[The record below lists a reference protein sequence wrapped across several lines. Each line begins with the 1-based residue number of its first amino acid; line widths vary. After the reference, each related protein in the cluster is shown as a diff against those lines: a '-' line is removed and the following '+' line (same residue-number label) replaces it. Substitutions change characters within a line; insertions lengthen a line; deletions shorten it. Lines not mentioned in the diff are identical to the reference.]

1 MKTRLAAI
9 FLLFFLCNTAIG
21 QAPLQPKADL
31 KVKVVILNEK
41 HEPVPDATVTISTEW
56 KDSLLSKKIIN
67 QETYFSLPENSAYR
81 FDISSVSIVPIRTL
95 VNIGKNDTTLY
106 FTAHTS
112 SKDLTN
118 VVVVSRKPLIKQD
131 DDKTVV
137 DAELLANSSTNAY
150 EVLEKTPGAV
160 VDQDGNVH
168 LNSATPAQI
177 QINGKEVK
185 LSAAD
190 VASLLKSLPA
200 NSVVKIE
207 VLRSPSAKYD
217 ASGSGGIINI
227 VLKKGVKIGT
237 SGNVNASFFQGR
249 FNTKSIGFNLNSNAG
264 KTSSYIS
271 YQFTDRNNYE
281 ELNSN
286 RFFKDT
292 LVAQKAYT
300 RYPSSNH
307 YASGGIEYEASK
319 KWLFGFDT
327 RLSINNNNSNATN
340 DADIITIPT
349 NNTTTKTN
357 SFITNNGSSVYF
369 GNSINAKYKIDSAG
383 SLWTS
388 SIDYDLFTN
397 DNTQLYNN
405 TFVQP
410 SFPAISGDGK
420 LKNKKNIFVAQ
431 TDLLW
436 KLKGGYVLESGA
448 KFIYSGSKN
457 NALYFVDS
465 SFGRQQDNRQT
476 NRFQYKEQIA
486 SAYLQLSKTFLRLT
500 IKPGLRIENTDIN
513 GRQLFPQDTTLSI
526 QRTDL
531 FPYVYLRRN
540 IMKMFGFML
549 TGNAIYRRSI
559 TRPYYEALNPYP
571 KYVDQFLYDVGNPR
585 LQPQFTT
592 NYEFNI
598 MADQFPVFSI
608 GLNDIKDIFTNVTYQ
623 DSTTKIAYRTYD
635 NLGRNKEMYLRVIG
649 GIPPG
654 KKYFFYIG
662 AQYNHV
668 DYTGFYQ
675 NGALNYKR
683 GTWTFFMYH
692 NYKPT
697 QSFNIGVNAF
707 MRLRGLQ
714 NFYELRSFG
723 QLNIT
728 ANQAIFKKKMNVILS
743 VNDVFRTNKYSFA
756 LQQSDI
762 HADGSRAND
771 TRRIGLTL
779 RYNFGIKPKEEKQ
792 AAFEAPKE
800 IN

>member
-1 MKTRLAAI
+1 MKTRLAAL
-9 FLLFFLCNTAIG
+9 FLLYFLCNTAIG
-21 QAPLQPKADL
+21 QAPLQPKAE
-31 KVKVVILNEK
+31 VKVTLIILNERQ
-41 HEPVPDATVTISTEW
+41 EPVTDATVTISSEW
-56 KDSLLSKKIIN
+56 KDSLVRKKAAS
-67 QETYFSLPENSAYR
+67 QEIYFWLPENTTYR
-81 FDISSVSIVPIRTL
+81 FEISAVTIVPFKAS
-95 VNIGKNDTTLY
+95 VNIGNNDTTLS
-106 FTAHTS
+106 FTVRTS
-112 SKDLTN
+112 SKELTN

-160 VDQDGNVH
+160 VDQDGNVY

-185 LSAAD
+185 LSTAD

-237 SGNVNASFFQGR
+237 NGNVNASFFQGR

-292 LVAQKAYT
+292 LVAQRAYT

-319 KWLFGFDT
+319 KWMLGFDT
-327 RLSINNNNSNATN
+327 RLSLNNNNSYATN
-340 DADIITIPT
+340 DADIITVPT
-349 NNTTTKTN
+349 STITTQTN
-357 SFITNNGSSVYF
+357 SLITNNGSSTYF

-383 SLWTS
+383 SVWTAS
-388 SIDYDLFTN
+388 MDYDRFSN
-397 DNTQLYNN
+397 KNTQLYNN
-405 TFVQP
+405 AFVLP
-410 SFPAISGDGK
+410 SLPTISGDGK
-420 LKNKKNIFVAQ
+420 LNNKKNIFVAQ
-431 TDLLW
+431 TDLL
-436 KLKGGYVLESGA
+436 LKTKSGYIVESGA
-448 KFIYSGSKN
+448 KFIYSASKN

-465 SFGRQQDNRQT
+465 SRGRQQDNRQT

-486 SAYLQLSKTFLRLT
+486 SAYLQVSKTFFGLT
-500 IKPGLRIENTDIN
+500 VKPGLRIENTDIN

-526 QRTDL
+526 RRTNL
-531 FPYVYLRRN
+531 FPYVYLRHDIAR
-540 IMKMFGFML
+540 IFGFML

-571 KYVDQFLYDVGNPR
+571 KYVDQFLYDIGNPQ

-598 MADQFPVFSI
+598 MADQFPIFSI

-623 DSTTKIAYRTYD
+623 DSTTKIAFRTYD
-635 NLGRNKEMYLRVIG
+635 NLGRNKEMYMRVIG

-654 KKYFFYIG
+654 KKYFFYAG

-675 NGALNYKR
+675 NGTLNYKR

-697 QSFNIGVNAF
+697 QSFNIGINAF

-714 NFYELRSFG
+714 NFYELKSFG

-728 ANQAIFKKKMNVILS
+728 ANQAILKKKMNVILS
-743 VNDVFRTNKYSFA
+743 VNDLLRTNKYSFA
-756 LQQSDI
+756 LQQADI
-762 HADGSRAND
+762 RANGSRVND

-779 RYNFGIKPKEEKQ
+779 RYNFGIKPKEEK
-792 AAFEAPKE
+792 AAFEAPKD